1 MSEFK
6 IGDYIYK
13 KDIKGYIIYDP
24 IKIIKINIITGGN
37 LKEGLTTE
45 YIALLEDNTEYRLSF
60 ENPTYNV
67 KNIYAKKVNN
77 NCWNDIFLK
86 FILEYII
93 RI

>member
-6 IGDYIYK
+6 IGDHIYR
-13 KDIKGYIIYDP
+13 KDIKGNIIYDQ

-37 LKEGLTTE
+37 LREGLTTE
-45 YIALLEDNTEYRLSF
+45 YIALLEDNSEYRLSF

-67 KNIYAKKVNN
+67 KNVYAKKVNN
-77 NCWNDIFLK
+77 NYMNDIFLK
-86 FILEYII
+86 FILQYVI

>member
-6 IGDYIYK
+6 IGDYIYR
-13 KDIKGYIIYDP
+13 KDIKGNIIYDP

-37 LKEGLTTE
+37 LREGLTTE
-45 YIALLEDNTEYRLSF
+45 YIAILEDNSEYRLSF

-67 KNIYAKKVNN
+67 KNVYAKKVNN
-77 NCWNDIFLK
+77 NYINDIFFK
-86 FILEYII
+86 FILKYVI